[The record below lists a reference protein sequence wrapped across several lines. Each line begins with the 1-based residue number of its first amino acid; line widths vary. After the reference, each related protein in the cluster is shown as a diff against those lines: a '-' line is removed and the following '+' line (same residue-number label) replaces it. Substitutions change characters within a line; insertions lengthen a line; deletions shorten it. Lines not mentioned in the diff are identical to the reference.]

1 MNLLEINWY
10 QVFYWISIADN
21 VKLIFAILS
30 IVLGIYFIGASVAAL
45 GMFDTNFSRWENGTK
60 RVFYIFTPMLFLS
73 LILWTFTP
81 SKKNMMLIVAG
92 GSIGN
97 FVSND
102 SSSKAIPAELTKYV
116 RNFLKKESS
125 DLDYE
130 TKVELGVET
139 PKENLLNKVKD
150 LTKEQMI
157 EYLKTDTTFKI
168 EK

>member
-1 MNLLEINWY
+1 MNLLETNWY
-10 QVFYWISIADN
+10 QVFYWMSIADN
-21 VKLIFAILS
+21 VKLIFGTLS
-30 IVLGIYFIGASVAAL
+30 IILGVYFVGAVVAAL
-45 GMFDTNFSRWENGTK
+45 GAFEDSFSNWESGPK
-60 RVFYIFTPMLFLS
+60 RVFYIFTSMLFLS
-73 LILWTFTP
+73 LTLWTFTP

-102 SSSKAIPAELTKYV
+102 SSSRAIPAELTKYV
-116 RNFLKKESS
+116 RNYLKKESE
-125 DLDYE
+125 DLNYE
-130 TKVELGVET
+130 TKEDLGIET

-157 EYLKTDTTFKI
+157 EYLQTDTTFKI